1 MRLSMPSML
10 SSASLLLLSLVAVS
24 LYPAGVSAA
33 ELGIEVVSKPA
44 ECTFLSQNLDQLSMH
59 YTGTLASD
67 GSKFD
72 SSRDRN
78 QPFVFQI
85 GRGQVIQGWEKGL
98 LDMCPGE
105 KRKLTI
111 PPEMGYGG
119 RAMGSKIPAFSTLVF
134 DVELLEIKNRKPPVA
149 AQGGIPSKASSGNFN
164 AEKLVETA
172 IKANHVVIF
181 SKSFCPYCKRAKQL
195 IASIPDKKAEAKIY
209 ELDLMGD
216 EGAAIQAYLLQKT
229 GQRTV
234 PNVFIGRK
242 WIGGS
247 DKLAELQESGQL
259 AALVIAPSAISFMQ
273 AGAGLVVVAGVVY
286 VASRYFGKGSGPS
299 AAGYRKTG

>member
-1 MRLSMPSML
+1 MPSML

-105 KRKLTI
+105 KRKVGSPPLRATVQLIRLLPLMLEAANSSQSRLRWDTEDALWAARSPHSAPWSLTSNCLRSRWVRSRRRK
-111 PPEMGYGG
+111 YH
-119 RAMGSKIPAFSTLVF
+119 RQS
-134 DVELLEIKNRKPPVA
+134 VELTHPLISLAES
-149 AQGGIPSKASSGNFN
+149 QTASS
-164 AEKLVETA
+164 
-172 IKANHVVIF
+172 
-181 SKSFCPYCKRAKQL
+181 RARRHPEQ
-195 IASIPDKKAEAKIY
+195 
-209 ELDLMGD
+209 
-216 EGAAIQAYLLQKT
+216 
-229 GQRTV
+229 
-234 PNVFIGRK
+234 
-242 WIGGS
+242 
-247 DKLAELQESGQL
+247 GQL
-259 AALVIAPSAISFMQ
+259 WQFQRGEARR
-273 AGAGLVVVAGVVY
+273 GVY
-286 VASRYFGKGSGPS
+286 SLRNASLTDHGG
-299 AAGYRKTG
+299 

>member
-1 MRLSMPSML
+1 MRLSIPSLL
-10 SSASLLLLSLVAVS
+10 SSAPLLLLSLVAVS
-24 LYPAGVSAA
+24 LCPAGVSAA
-33 ELGIEVVSKPA
+33 ELGIEVMHKPA
-44 ECTFLSQNLDQLSMH
+44 ECTFLSQDLDQLSMH

-105 KRKLTI
+105 RRKLTI

-149 AQGGIPSKASSGNFN
+149 QGGVPSKASSGNFN

-216 EGAAIQAYLLQKT
+216 DGAAVQAYLLQKT

-273 AGAGLVVVAGVVY
+273 AGAGLVVIAGVVY
-286 VASRYFGKGSGPS
+286 AASRYFGKGSGPAS
-299 AAGYRKTG
+299 AGYRKTG